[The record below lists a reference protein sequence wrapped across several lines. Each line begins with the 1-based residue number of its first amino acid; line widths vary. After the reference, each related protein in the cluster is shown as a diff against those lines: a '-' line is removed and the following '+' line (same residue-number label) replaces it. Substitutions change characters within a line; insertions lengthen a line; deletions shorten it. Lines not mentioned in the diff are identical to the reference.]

1 MATVREA
8 LGSEADAEA
17 RAAGRALP
25 LPTAVSEA
33 LAFADEIAPATG
45 PVGPRNAAGEPS

>member
-17 RAAGRALP
+17 RPAGRALP
-25 LPTAVSEA
+25 LQTAVSEA
-33 LAFADEIAPATG
+33 LALADEIVRAMD
-45 PVGPRNAAGEPS
+45 PVGPRTAASEPA